1 MPEPSTSPS
10 TPCQRSRNAR
20 LTGQKKRLQNNLQ
33 LRAIQVLFAAPH
45 GFKMAIARELTAA
58 LKAQNVRASVR
69 SLQFWMRRFR
79 CLGRAGRR
87 TRSDAGFS
95 RTWLA
100 DRQFGNSA
108 MPVEK
113 EIDARV
119 L

>member
-1 MPEPSTSPS
+1 
-10 TPCQRSRNAR
+10 
-20 LTGQKKRLQNNLQ
+20 LQNNLQ

-45 GFKMAIARELTAA
+45 GFKMATARELAAA

-95 RTWLA
+95 RTWVA
-100 DRQFGNSA
+100 DIQKHFANST